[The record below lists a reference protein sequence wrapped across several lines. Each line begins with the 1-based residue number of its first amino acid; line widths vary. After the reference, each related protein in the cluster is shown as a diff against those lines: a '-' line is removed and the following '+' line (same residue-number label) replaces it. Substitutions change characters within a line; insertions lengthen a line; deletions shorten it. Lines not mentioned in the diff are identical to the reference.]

1 MLSQALVNGIATGLV
16 TALPALA
23 LTLVFGVM
31 RFANFAIG
39 ATLTFG
45 TYAAYYF
52 NVGLGLPLFVSAVI
66 SAAITAALC
75 VLVNRLVYQN
85 LPGAS
90 GITLLVASMG
100 VAFLVENFVRFI
112 YGNSVRGYQIQAVR
126 PWRLLDLR
134 ISQEQ
139 IVNIAVALG
148 CLALIW
154 LLLYR
159 TSMGRAMRA
168 VADNPSLAAVRGIRP
183 ARVIS
188 GTFALSGA
196 LTGLAGVLIG
206 VDGAVEPLSGY
217 NYIIPVFAAAILG
230 GIGDPVGAVVGA
242 LVLGVVEEVSSLVLP
257 STYRSGIAF
266 VVMAV
271 VLMVR
276 PWGLFGTE
284 PIKK

>member
-1 MLSQALVNGIATGLV
+1 MLAQALINGVATGLV

-45 TYAAYYF
+45 GYVAYSV
-52 NVGLGLPLFVSAVI
+52 NVDLGLPVVVAALIAAV
-66 SAAITAALC
+66 ATAALC
-75 VLVNRLVYQN
+75 VVIDRLVYRN

-90 GITLLVASMG
+90 SITLLVASMG
-100 VAFLVENFVRFI
+100 VAFVIENLVRFI
-112 YGNSVRGYQIQAVR
+112 YGNAVRNYHIEVSR
-126 PWRLLDLR
+126 PWRVFDLR
-134 ISQEQ
+134 VTHEQ
-139 IVNIAVALG
+139 IANTAIALV
-148 CLALIW
+148 CLAIVW

-159 TSMGRAMRA
+159 TRFGRAMRA

-183 ARVIS
+183 LRVMNA
-188 GTFALSGA
+188 TFALSGA

-206 VDGAVEPLSGY
+206 IDGAVDPLMGY
-217 NYIIPVFAAAILG
+217 NHIIPVFAAAVLG
-230 GIGDPVGAVVGA
+230 GIGDPAGAVIGA
-242 LVLGVVEEVSSLVLP
+242 LLLGIVEELSSLVLP

-266 VVMAV
+266 IVMAL
-271 VLMVR
+271 VLLVR
-276 PWGLFGTE
+276 PWGLFGSE